1 VNAINKKLGV
11 FLSLIIFFLCYFT
24 LRQLAIKSDNHYIK
38 VAVLDSGINK
48 ELDFFQGVI
57 FEEINLIHPGEKIV
71 DDFNHGTPVAGIIV
85 GEGNAPFGRNLKIY
99 DIKLLDEKG
108 NGTIDHLIEAIY
120 WCIDK
125 QVDFVNI
132 SFGFQTPHAE
142 LESIINK
149 ALEQGITI
157 VAAAGN
163 TYGLATD
170 YPAKLDGVLSIGSIN
185 EQNKRSSFSAIG
197 KINYVFNGENVQSI
211 NHHGQA
217 SEFTG
222 TSFAAAYATHLFIQ
236 LKETY
241 KEVETKVN
249 FNAFLQQYTV
259 TKDFWNES
267 EYGKGTIFI
276 Q

>member
-1 VNAINKKLGV
+1 M
-11 FLSLIIFFLCYFT
+11 SLIIFFLCYLT
-24 LRQLAIKSDNHYIK
+24 LGQLAIKSDNHYIK
-38 VAVLDSGINK
+38 VAVLDSGITK

-57 FEEINLIHPGEKIV
+57 FEEVNLIHPGEKIV

-85 GEGNAPFGRNLKIY
+85 GKEKAPISKKLKIY

-108 NGTIDHLIEAIY
+108 NGSIDHLIEAID

-132 SFGFQTPHAE
+132 SFGFQTPNAQ
-142 LESIINK
+142 LESTINK

-197 KINYVFNGENVQSI
+197 KINYVFHGENVLSI
-211 NHHGQA
+211 NHNGRA
-217 SEFTG
+217 SDFTG
-222 TSFAAAYATHLFIQ
+222 TSFAAAYATNLFIQ

-249 FNAFLQQYTV
+249 FNAYLQQYTV
-259 TKDFWNES
+259 TKDFWNEA

>member
-1 VNAINKKLGV
+1 M
-11 FLSLIIFFLCYFT
+11 SLIIFFLCNVAFGP
-24 LRQLAIKSDNHYIK
+24 LVIKSDNQYIK

-48 ELDFFQGVI
+48 ELDFFQGVA
-57 FEEINLIHPGEKIV
+57 FEEVNLIHPGEKIA
-71 DDFNHGTPVAGIIV
+71 DDFNHGTPVAGIII
-85 GEGNAPFGRNLKIY
+85 GEGDAPIGRKLKIY

-108 NGTIDHLIEAIY
+108 NGSIEDLIEAIN

-125 QVDFVNI
+125 KVDFMNI
-132 SFGFQTPHAE
+132 SFGFQTPNAE
-142 LESIINK
+142 LESIIEK
-149 ALEQGITI
+149 AIEQGITI

-170 YPAKLDGVLSIGSIN
+170 YPAKLDGVLSIGSMN
-185 EQNKRSSFSAIG
+185 EKNKRSSFSAIG
-197 KINYVFNGENVQSI
+197 KIDYVFKGEDVQSI

-217 SEFTG
+217 SVFTG

-241 KEVETKVN
+241 KEVETKD
-249 FNAFLQQYTV
+249 FNSFIQQYTV
-259 TKDFWNES
+259 TKDFWNEA